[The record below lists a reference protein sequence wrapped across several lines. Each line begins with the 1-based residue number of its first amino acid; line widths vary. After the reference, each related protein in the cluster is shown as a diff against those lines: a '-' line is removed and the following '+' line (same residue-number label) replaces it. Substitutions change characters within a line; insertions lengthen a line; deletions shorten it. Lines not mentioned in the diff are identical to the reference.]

1 MAEHKLNGQDHHC
14 RISDISSMLAGES
27 GAADS
32 LEKAGSQPL
41 NSEQPRDG
49 QGQRKPRRKDTPVLH
64 SPPLV
69 PGVRRMKGEK
79 RMIHLEDEE
88 KEGMK

>member
-1 MAEHKLNGQDHHC
+1 MQNNRGKKHYS
-14 RISDISSMLAGES
+14 RISDVSRMLAGDS
-27 GAADS
+27 GAADP

-41 NSEQPRDG
+41 NPEQPRDG